1 MKTTKKGFT
10 LIELIVV
17 IAIIAVLAAI
27 LVPAM
32 LGYIRKSKVSS
43 ANSAA
48 ATFYKGINT
57 ALTEMDEAGFTP
69 ATADYTDLSAVT
81 FTGDGTAPAFPAK
94 VNNFVKDY
102 QTKFAGGYKAGIKD
116 GACIAVAISTN
127 GTYLGTYPA
136 GVVSADNFKDLTLE
150 TAFTSAFSK
159 ANVD

>member
-48 ATFYKGINT
+48 ATLYKGINT
-57 ALTEMDEAGFTP
+57 ALTELDEAGGFIP
-69 ATADYTDLSAVT
+69 DNDYTSLTVTATNAPTGYDFEAAV
-81 FTGDGTAPAFPAK
+81 
-94 VNNFVKDY
+94 
-102 QTKFAGGYKAGIKD
+102 TKFAKLNTGADIAFTID
-116 GACIAVAISTN
+116 SQACISAAYATN
-127 GTYLGTYPA
+127 GTYTGTYPS
-136 GVVSADNFKDLTLE
+136 GIVNADNY
-150 TAFTSAFSK
+150 TSFSGNPVLANSLAASK
-159 ANVD
+159 ARA